1 MPALIV
7 DPELLAAVTRQFNL
21 KGDLAPFTLTENV
34 VPIFDI
40 GRLIGIT
47 EIQKV
52 ATPGSQTAVR
62 VGANSAFHLT
72 TGHQASAPADW
83 FDDSTLNP
91 AAGTVLADT
100 GQLAAGIRM
109 IWGSFAMDDVTQIVD
124 AALQWRNAAND
135 ANVGVLQITASGEA
149 PYARV
154 GPLFVDVSLN
164 ERFRWVSG
172 KNVMVGTARTWISD
186 ALTNPSIA

>member
-21 KGDLAPFTLTENV
+21 RGELQPFNLTENV

-40 GRLIGIT
+40 GRLVGIT
-47 EIQKV
+47 EVQKV
-52 ATPGSQTAVR
+52 ATPDSANAVR
-62 VGANSAFHLT
+62 VGAAAAFHLN
-72 TGHQASAPADW
+72 TGLEASAPADW

-100 GQLAAGIRM
+100 GQLAAGIHM
-109 IWGSFAMDDVTQIVD
+109 IWGSFGMDDVTQVVD
-124 AALQWRNAAND
+124 ASLQWRNAANA
-135 ANVGVLQITASGEA
+135 ANVGELQINASGEG
-149 PYARV
+149 PYVRV
-154 GPLFVDVSLN
+154 GPLFVDVTLN

-172 KNVMVGTARTWISD
+172 KVLMAGTARTWISD
-186 ALTNPSIA
+186 ALTSPSIA